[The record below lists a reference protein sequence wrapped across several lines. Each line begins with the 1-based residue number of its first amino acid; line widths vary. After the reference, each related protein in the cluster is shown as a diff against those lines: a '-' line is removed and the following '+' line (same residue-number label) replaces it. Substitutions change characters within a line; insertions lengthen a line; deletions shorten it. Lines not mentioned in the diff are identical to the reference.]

1 MPGRDVPR
9 YNYWWQ
15 CYLAP
20 RAVKYLPTMEDYW
33 WMRVVKRTRRLEIV
47 SEATSGECHPLDP
60 EIIFAECM

>member
-9 YNYWWQ
+9 YNYRWQ

-20 RAVKYLPTMEDYW
+20 RAVKYLPAMEDYW

>member
-1 MPGRDVPR
+1 
-9 YNYWWQ
+9 
-15 CYLAP
+15 
-20 RAVKYLPTMEDYW
+20 MEDYW